1 MAQRTLVNLGLLIG
15 TSLVLLPIAVVASIL
30 FFNNYLPDEVVTT
43 PVYLQYGLVTLLLL
57 RLCDSSR
64 QQANNYLSSGLNPF
78 GISTIPSSSLRTQ
91 QEYDVSVTLL
101 MPRSPANMHRGN
113 FMVALYLLDAG
124 VVPPGGDQS
133 QPHIPPE
140 PYGHFDGKSILFSSR
155 RPALMP
161 YQDPLL
167 STASRVLFMAYHLLF
182 ADSQTC
188 VLTVPMAERVELTK
202 STSLPASAYLE
213 IQSGQSIETY
223 HASIT
228 LTAQLRGLRWLM
240 YHYRLP
246 TFTAATFLFWT
257 SEILFMTGAWL
268 IWSGLLRSGSIAES
282 KTRRDTEF
290 SKSAV
295 HAKREDG
302 SGMDELSDAPR
313 TFPTYGNQAP
323 LRYEPEVKEEP
334 QQNPRLEDIVPLG
347 GEADDEEE
355 DDARGSFR
363 GDSGLGTSYSEGGS
377 GGIRRRSSH
386 NR

>member
-1 MAQRTLVNLGLLIG
+1 
-15 TSLVLLPIAVVASIL
+15 
-30 FFNNYLPDEVVTT
+30 
-43 PVYLQYGLVTLLLL
+43 
-57 RLCDSSR
+57 
-64 QQANNYLSSGLNPF
+64 
-78 GISTIPSSSLRTQ
+78 
-91 QEYDVSVTLL
+91 

-124 VVPPGGDQS
+124 AMLPGGDPL

-167 STASRVLFMAYHLLF
+167 STASRVLFMIYHLIF

-202 STSLPASAYLE
+202 RTSLPASAYLE

-223 HASIT
+223 HVSLT
-228 LTAQLRGLRWLM
+228 LTAQLKGLRWLM
-240 YHYRLP
+240 YHYRL
-246 TFTAATFLFWT
+246 TTLTAATFLFWT
-257 SEILFMTGAWL
+257 SEILFTALAWL
-268 IWSGLLRSGSIAES
+268 VWSGLLRSDSNVDTQA
-282 KTRRDTEF
+282 RRDTEF
-290 SKSAV
+290 SRSAAQ
-295 HAKREDG
+295 AKREDG

-323 LRYEPEVKEEP
+323 LRYEPEIKEEP

-355 DDARGSFR
+355 EDARGSYR
-363 GDSGLGTSYSEGGS
+363 GDSGIGTSYSEGGS
-377 GGIRRRSSH
+377 GGIRRRSSQ